1 MRALG
6 LPDSSRHA
14 LECRI
19 VVSDEEETD
28 KTQGRIQNHDPPG
41 ADGGV
46 CCRKHRETS
55 LAEELGG
62 DPLGGG
68 IGVG

>member
-1 MRALG
+1 M
-6 LPDSSRHA
+6 
-14 LECRI
+14 
-19 VVSDEEETD
+19 SDEEETD
-28 KTQGRIQNHDPPG
+28 KTQGCIQNHDPPG

-62 DPLGGG
+62 YPLGGG
-68 IGVG
+68 IGVC